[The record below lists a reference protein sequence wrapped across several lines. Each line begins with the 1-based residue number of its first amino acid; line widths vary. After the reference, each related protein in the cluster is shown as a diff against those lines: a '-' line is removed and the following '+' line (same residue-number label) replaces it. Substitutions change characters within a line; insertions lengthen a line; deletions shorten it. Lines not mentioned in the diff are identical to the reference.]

1 MLYSLLNVVVTQ
13 AYIARPFLEAE
24 PWSYLRYS
32 FDFSRAFLYK
42 WTVNWRF
49 VSEDI
54 FLSRQWAVGLLIGH
68 AAVLALFGLFRWCRK
83 DGNSW
88 IVMRRAIT
96 RLTLPAGTTIV
107 TPDCRCSLICAYPST
122 QRMYTRCRDGPVH
135 FEFDW
140 DHFCSIASL
149 PVLLVVCP
157 TNPFLD
163 LENAISPCRQVS
175 CPQPGLVL
183 WISFSLLG
191 SPSCL

>member
-1 MLYSLLNVVVTQ
+1 MLIADTSSAALSVKMSAILYLPGLLLILLKRRGLLYMLYSLLNVVVTQ

-88 IVMRRAIT
+88 IVM
-96 RLTLPAGTTIV
+96 
-107 TPDCRCSLICAYPST
+107 
-122 QRMYTRCRDGPVH
+122 
-135 FEFDW
+135 
-140 DHFCSIASL
+140 
-149 PVLLVVCP
+149 
-157 TNPFLD
+157 
-163 LENAISPCRQVS
+163 
-175 CPQPGLVL
+175 
-183 WISFSLLG
+183 
-191 SPSCL
+191 